1 MSKSLKQTIYDT
13 LRLDIQ
19 RDIIP
24 VNTRILETELA
35 DAYHV
40 SRTPMRSAIG
50 TLTQMGY
57 LENIPGHGIY
67 VTLPLL
73 KDMREYYRLHIAA
86 QELLLK
92 HILPQ
97 VTPALLSHLYSL
109 ANEIDL
115 LLAQGELEH
124 PEIARCCQEIHDQ
137 INHCTSLP
145 YTLEIVDM
153 LPHYWDF
160 VCINRYLDPAI
171 RRHSFQAH
179 RGFVDAL
186 SARDPE
192 LLLRRFR
199 EHYAEC
205 SQNRFRAYDAWRATL
220 AGTIAGKT
228 HGAVECAGFQPHNQE
243 EMPSSI

>member
-19 RDIIP
+19 RDTIP
-24 VNTRILETELA
+24 VNTRIIETELA
-35 DAYHV
+35 DIYHV

-50 TLTQMGY
+50 ELTQMGY
-57 LENIPGHGIY
+57 LENIPGQGIY

-92 HILPQ
+92 HVLPQ
-97 VTPALLSHLYSL
+97 VSQPLLLQLYAL
-109 ANEIDL
+109 ADKIDL

-137 INHCTSLP
+137 INHCTTLP

-160 VCINRYLDPAI
+160 VCINRHLDPTL

-179 RGFVDAL
+179 RGLIDAL
-186 SARDPE
+186 QAKDLP
-192 LLLRRFR
+192 LLLSRFQA
-199 EHYAEC
+199 HYEEC
-205 SQNRFRAYDAWRATL
+205 SQNRFQAYDTWRATL
-220 AGTIAGKT
+220 VGTIAGKT
-228 HGAVECAGFQPHNQE
+228 HNV
-243 EMPSSI
+243 I

>member
-19 RDIIP
+19 RDVIP

-35 DAYHV
+35 DTYHV

-50 TLTQMGY
+50 ELTQMGY
-57 LENIPGHGIY
+57 LENIPGRGIY

-73 KDMREYYRLHIAA
+73 KDMREYYQLHIAA

-92 HILPQ
+92 HVLPQ
-97 VTPALLSHLYSL
+97 VTPALLSHLYALADKIDSL
-109 ANEIDL
+109 L
-115 LLAQGELEH
+115 SQGELEH

-137 INHCTSLP
+137 INGCTSLP

-160 VCINRYLDPAI
+160 DCINQYLNPAI

-179 RGFVDAL
+179 RGFIDAL
-186 SARDPE
+186 QAKDLP
-192 LLLRRFR
+192 LLLYRFR
-199 EHYAEC
+199 AHYEEC
-205 SQNRFRAYDAWRATL
+205 SQNRFQAYDTWRATL
-220 AGTIAGKT
+220 TGTIAGKT
-228 HGAVECAGFQPHNQE
+228 HG
-243 EMPSSI
+243 II